1 MIDLIMTT
9 TTCVMSYA
17 MVPQVFKSFRDKEV
31 CLAWQ
36 TMILTTVCILV
47 LTLCFFHLG
56 LVLNTVANGFLVCL
70 WGSLMVMKVIFKKD
84 LTRQPN

>member
-1 MIDLIMTT
+1 MIDLIMTS

-17 MVPQVFKSFRDKEV
+17 MIPQVFKSFREKKV

-36 TMILTTVCILV
+36 TMILTTTCILV

-56 LVLNTVANGFLVCL
+56 LVLNTVANGFLVML
-70 WGSLMVMKVIFKKD
+70 WASLMVMKILFKR
-84 LTRQPN
+84 T

>member
-1 MIDLIMTT
+1 MIDLIMTS

-17 MVPQVFKSFRDKEV
+17 MVPQVIKSFRDRNV

-47 LTLCFFHLG
+47 LTLCFWHLG
-56 LVLNTVANGFLVCL
+56 LVLNTIANAFLTLL
-70 WGSLMVMKVIFKKD
+70 WCSLMVMKVFFKKD
-84 LTRQPN
+84 LTNEPT